1 MPSNGRIAAFG
12 ALIAIAVVSA
22 QPVAQSLAPAI
33 RARGTIRVDGRLD
46 DALYS
51 TNEAIGSFVHQEP
64 DEGIPP
70 PQSPRPVPPPT
81 PRGDPA
87 PPVAPATVSRDAGRA
102 TVRAIRLDQPINLD
116 GVLDEAVYTDAPSIS
131 DFIQQVPREG
141 VAATERT
148 EAWVMFDGE
157 HLYVGARCWDSAP
170 PEQWVANEYRRDT
183 NQLRQNDTFG
193 VIVDTF
199 YDRRNGFLFYTN
211 PLGARADAAITDE
224 GNLNTDWNPVWDVRT
239 SRFEGGWTT
248 ELAIPFKSLRY
259 RAGESQTWG
268 INIRRV
274 IRRKNEWTH
283 LTAVPAS
290 FGIPGG
296 MLRVSVA
303 GTLVGLSLPKANRN
317 FELKPYGI
325 SRVTTDF
332 AATPVRAND
341 PDATAGFDAKYG
353 ITANLTADATVNTD
367 FAQVEV
373 DEQQVNLTRFALS
386 YPEKRDFFL
395 EGRGLFDFGR
405 GVPGVPG
412 SGGSVTSLAPQV
424 FYSRRIGLNR
434 NRVIPIDVGGRLT
447 GKVGSVGLG
456 LMNIETREE
465 AIAGAPAT
473 NFTVL
478 RVKQDILRRS
488 SLGAI
493 FTNRSDS
500 VIAPGSNQAYGVDST
515 FSFYQNI
522 NLGGYYAKT
531 ATAGLEGDDESY
543 LGRFEYGGDRYGART
558 DYLKVGNQFN
568 PEVGLVRRADFR
580 RASGSLR
587 FSPRPTRIRSVRKFT
602 WEGGVENFVNGVGQT
617 ETRTWVAHFNTEFQ
631 NSDNFSLDGTKNY
644 ELLARPFAIAPGVII
659 PVGAYDFHDA
669 TITYAFGQQRPASG
683 TVSLQ
688 VGGFYDGTLTA
699 VSLSGARVAV
709 LKQFSLEPSMT
720 INVVHLPYGDFT
732 TRLFRMRSDYAF
744 SPRMFASALLQYN
757 SSDNT
762 YSTNLRYRWEY
773 QAGSELFVVYTDER
787 DTGTSG
793 SSGLRNKAFVVKVN
807 RLFRF

>member
-1 MPSNGRIAAFG
+1 MSIISILISRRLTRFLAVLATVCVPALAA
-12 ALIAIAVVSA
+12 SA
-22 QPVAQSLAPAI
+22 QAPATAQ
-33 RARGTIRVDGRLD
+33 AR
-46 DALYS
+46 
-51 TNEAIGSFVHQEP
+51 
-64 DEGIPP
+64 
-70 PQSPRPVPPPT
+70 QSG
-81 PRGDPA
+81 GDPPA
-87 PPVAPATVSRDAGRA
+87 PLAPATVARDGAGHA
-102 TVRAIRLDQPINLD
+102 TVRAVRLDQPLRLD
-116 GVLDEAVYTDAPSIS
+116 GVLDESVYSDSASIS

-141 VAATERT
+141 AAATERT
-148 EAWVMFDGE
+148 EAWVMYDDE
-157 HLYVGARCWDSAP
+157 NLYVGARCWDSAP
-170 PEQWVANEYRRDT
+170 PDKWVANEYRRDT

-193 VIVDTF
+193 IVLDTF

-211 PLGARADAAITDE
+211 PLGARADQAITDE
-224 GNLNTDWNPVWDVRT
+224 GNLNPDWNPVWEVRT
-239 SRFEGGWTT
+239 GRFEGGWTV
-248 ELAIPFKSLRY
+248 ELAIPFKSIRY

-268 INIRRV
+268 LNIRRV

-290 FGIPGG
+290 YGVPGG
-296 MLRVSVA
+296 ILRLSVA

-325 SRVTTDF
+325 SKVITDF
-332 AATPVRAND
+332 GATPAREND

-412 SGGSVTSLAPQV
+412 SGGGVTAVAPQV

-434 NRVIPIDVGGRLT
+434 NRVIPIDVGGRVT
-447 GKVGSVGLG
+447 GKVGRVGLG
-456 LMNIETREE
+456 MMNIETREE
-465 AIAGAPAT
+465 DISRTPAT

-488 SLGAI
+488 SIGAI
-493 FTNRSDS
+493 FTNRSES
-500 VIAPGSNQAYGVDST
+500 VVTAGSSNQAYGIDST
-515 FSFYQNI
+515 FAFYQNI
-522 NLGGYYAKT
+522 SLGGYYAKT
-531 ATAGLEGDDESY
+531 ATAGLNGDDESY
-543 LGRFEYGGDRYGART
+543 LGRFEYGADRYGLRA

-580 RASGSLR
+580 RSAATVR
-587 FSPRPTRIRSVRKFT
+587 FSPRPKTIRSVRKFT
-602 WEGGVENFVNGVGQT
+602 WEGGLENYVNGAGQT
-617 ETRTWVAHFNTEFQ
+617 ETRTWLAHFNTEFQ
-631 NSDNFSLDGTKNY
+631 NSDNFSLDGAANH
-644 ELLARPFAIAPGVII
+644 ELLVRPFNVAPGVTI
-659 PVGAYDFHDA
+659 PAGEYDFSDA

-688 VGGFYDGTLTA
+688 VGGFYDGTLTS
-699 VSLSGARVAV
+699 VNVSGARVAV
-709 LKQFSLEPSMT
+709 LKQFSVEPSMT
-720 INVVHLPYGDFT
+720 LNIVNLPYGDFT
-732 TRLFRMRSDYAF
+732 TRLLRARTDYAF

-773 QAGSELFVVYTDER
+773 QAGSEFFVVYTDER
-787 DTGTSG
+787 DTSTPGYP
-793 SSGLRNKAFVVKVN
+793 GLRNKAFVVKIN

>member
-1 MPSNGRIAAFG
+1 
-12 ALIAIAVVSA
+12 
-22 QPVAQSLAPAI
+22 
-33 RARGTIRVDGRLD
+33 
-46 DALYS
+46 
-51 TNEAIGSFVHQEP
+51 
-64 DEGIPP
+64 
-70 PQSPRPVPPPT
+70 
-81 PRGDPA
+81 
-87 PPVAPATVSRDAGRA
+87 
-102 TVRAIRLDQPINLD
+102 
-116 GVLDEAVYTDAPSIS
+116 
-131 DFIQQVPREG
+131 
-141 VAATERT
+141 
-148 EAWVMFDGE
+148 
-157 HLYVGARCWDSAP
+157 
-170 PEQWVANEYRRDT
+170 
-183 NQLRQNDTFG
+183 
-193 VIVDTF
+193 
-199 YDRRNGFLFYTN
+199 
-211 PLGARADAAITDE
+211 
-224 GNLNTDWNPVWDVRT
+224 
-239 SRFEGGWTT
+239 
-248 ELAIPFKSLRY
+248 
-259 RAGESQTWG
+259 
-268 INIRRV
+268 
-274 IRRKNEWTH
+274 
-283 LTAVPAS
+283 
-290 FGIPGG
+290 
-296 MLRVSVA
+296 
-303 GTLVGLSLPKANRN
+303 
-317 FELKPYGI
+317 
-325 SRVTTDF
+325 
-332 AATPVRAND
+332 
-341 PDATAGFDAKYG
+341 
-353 ITANLTADATVNTD
+353 
-367 FAQVEV
+367 
-373 DEQQVNLTRFALS
+373 VNLTRFALS

-699 VSLSGARVAV
+699 ASLSGARVAL

-793 SSGLRNKAFVVKVN
+793 SSGLRNKALVVKVN

>member
-1 MPSNGRIAAFG
+1 MMHIMSIVLLRVMLAAA
-12 ALIAIAVVSA
+12 ALATIG
-22 QPVAQSLAPAI
+22 PWAPA
-33 RARGTIRVDGRLD
+33 A
-46 DALYS
+46 
-51 TNEAIGSFVHQEP
+51 EAQAPAAVR
-64 DEGIPP
+64 
-70 PQSPRPVPPPT
+70 QSG
-81 PRGDPA
+81 GDPP
-87 PPVAPATVSRDAGRA
+87 PPVAPATLSRDGAGHA
-102 TVRAIRLDQPINLD
+102 TVRAIRLDQPLRLD
-116 GVLDEAVYTDAPSIS
+116 GALDESVYNDFPSIS

-141 VAATERT
+141 ASATERT
-148 EAWVMFDGE
+148 EAWVMFDDE
-157 HLYVGARCWDSAP
+157 NLYVGARCWDSAP
-170 PEQWVANEYRRDT
+170 PERWVANEYRRDT

-193 VIVDTF
+193 LVIDTF

-211 PLGARADAAITDE
+211 PLGARADQAITDE
-224 GNLNTDWNPVWDVRT
+224 GNLNPDWNPVWDVRT
-239 SRFEGGWTT
+239 GRFEGGWTV
-248 ELAIPFKSLRY
+248 ELAIPFKSIRY

-290 FGIPGG
+290 YGVPGG
-296 MLRVSVA
+296 ILRLSVA

-317 FELKPYGI
+317 FELKPYGLSQVI
-325 SRVTTDF
+325 TDF
-332 AATPVRAND
+332 AATPTREND
-341 PDATAGFDAKYG
+341 PDATGGFDAKYG

-405 GVPGVPG
+405 GVAGVPG
-412 SGGSVTSLAPQV
+412 SGGSVTSIAPQV
-424 FYSRRIGLNR
+424 FYTRRIGLNR
-434 NRVIPIDVGGRLT
+434 NRVIPIDVGGRVT
-447 GKVGSVGLG
+447 GKVGRTGLG

-465 AIAGAPAT
+465 DISRTPAT

-488 SLGAI
+488 SIGAI
-493 FTNRSDS
+493 FTNRSES
-500 VIAPGSNQAYGVDST
+500 VVKAGSSNQAYGIDST
-515 FSFYQNI
+515 FAFYQNI
-522 NLGGYYAKT
+522 NFGGYYAKT
-531 ATAGLEGDDESY
+531 ATEGLNGDDESY
-543 LGRFEYGGDRYGART
+543 LGRFEYGADRYGVRA

-580 RASGSLR
+580 RSASTLR
-587 FSPRPTRIRSVRKFT
+587 FSPRPKSIRSVRKFT
-602 WEGGVENFVNGVGQT
+602 WEAGFENYVNGAGQT
-617 ETRTWVAHFNTEFQ
+617 ETQTWLAHFNTEFQ
-631 NSDNFSLDGTKNY
+631 NSDNFALDGGVNH
-644 ELLARPFAIAPGVII
+644 ELLVRPFNVAPGVTI
-659 PVGAYDFHDA
+659 PPGEYDFNDA
-669 TITYAFGQQRPASG
+669 TIAYSFGQQRPVSG

-699 VSLSGARVAV
+699 VNVSGARVAV
-709 LKQFSLEPSMT
+709 LKQFSVEPSMT
-720 INVVHLPYGDFT
+720 INIVDLPYGDFT
-732 TRLFRMRSDYAF
+732 TRLYRARTDYAF

-773 QAGSELFVVYTDER
+773 QAGSEFFVVYTDER
-787 DTGTSG
+787 DTSTPGYP
-793 SSGLRNKAFVVKVN
+793 GLRNKAFVVKIN

>member
-1 MPSNGRIAAFG
+1 MCIISISISGRLTRFLAVLATVCAPALAA
-12 ALIAIAVVSA
+12 SA
-22 QPVAQSLAPAI
+22 QAPATAP
-33 RARGTIRVDGRLD
+33 AR
-46 DALYS
+46 
-51 TNEAIGSFVHQEP
+51 
-64 DEGIPP
+64 
-70 PQSPRPVPPPT
+70 QSG
-81 PRGDPA
+81 GDPPA
-87 PPVAPATVSRDAGRA
+87 PIAPATVARDGAGHA
-102 TVRAIRLDQPINLD
+102 TVRAVRLDQPLRLD
-116 GVLDEAVYTDAPSIS
+116 GVLDESVYSDSASIS

-141 VAATERT
+141 AAATERT
-148 EAWVMFDGE
+148 EAWVMYDDE
-157 HLYVGARCWDSAP
+157 NLYVGARCWDSAP
-170 PEQWVANEYRRDT
+170 PEKWVANEYRRDT

-193 VIVDTF
+193 IVLDTF

-211 PLGARADAAITDE
+211 PLGARADQAITDE
-224 GNLNTDWNPVWDVRT
+224 GNLNPDWNPVWDVRT
-239 SRFEGGWTT
+239 GRFEGGWTV
-248 ELAIPFKSLRY
+248 ELAIPFKSIRY

-268 INIRRV
+268 LNIRRV

-290 FGIPGG
+290 YGVPGG
-296 MLRVSVA
+296 ILRLSVA

-325 SRVTTDF
+325 SKVITDF
-332 AATPVRAND
+332 GATPAREND

-412 SGGSVTSLAPQV
+412 SGGGVTAVAPQV

-434 NRVIPIDVGGRLT
+434 NRVIPIDVGGRVT
-447 GKVGSVGLG
+447 GKVGRVGLG
-456 LMNIETREE
+456 MMNIETREE
-465 AIAGAPAT
+465 DISRTPAT

-488 SLGAI
+488 SIGAI
-493 FTNRSDS
+493 FTNRSES
-500 VIAPGSNQAYGVDST
+500 VVTAGSSNQAYGIDST
-515 FSFYQNI
+515 FAFYQNI
-522 NLGGYYAKT
+522 SLGGYYAKT
-531 ATAGLEGDDESY
+531 ATAALNGDDESY
-543 LGRFEYGGDRYGART
+543 LGRFEYGADRYGLRA

-580 RASGSLR
+580 RSAATVR
-587 FSPRPTRIRSVRKFT
+587 FSPRPKTIRSVRKFT
-602 WEGGVENFVNGVGQT
+602 WEGGLENYVNGAGQT
-617 ETRTWVAHFNTEFQ
+617 ETRTWLAHFNTEFQ
-631 NSDNFSLDGTKNY
+631 NSDNFSLDGAANH
-644 ELLARPFAIAPGVII
+644 ELLVRGFNVAPGVTI
-659 PVGAYDFHDA
+659 PAGEYDFSDA
-669 TITYAFGQQRPASG
+669 TVTYAFGQQRPASG

-688 VGGFYDGTLTA
+688 VGGFYDGTLTS
-699 VSLSGARVAV
+699 VNVSGARVAV
-709 LKQFSLEPSMT
+709 LKQFSVEPSMT
-720 INVVHLPYGDFT
+720 LNVVNLPYGDFT
-732 TRLFRMRSDYAF
+732 TRLLRARTDYAF

-773 QAGSELFVVYTDER
+773 QAGSEFFVVYTDER
-787 DTGTSG
+787 DTSTPGYP
-793 SSGLRNKAFVVKVN
+793 GLRNKAFVVKIN